1 MCEDKKSCIT
11 INCGCCGNGNS
22 NSNDSTPVG
31 TVISYMGTKAPE
43 HYMICDGAELNIAD
57 YPQLVQQL
65 KCEFGA
71 VNYFGGDGTITFAL
85 PDLRNQF
92 LRGFHG
98 AAAPLSNDIGVH
110 QEPTA
115 MPIYHWVPQGSYLDI
130 YGDSSSGTYSAISNA
145 DQKLAPIGSI
155 IRMGINGQQGG
166 TTATTSFFTT
176 RPTNA
181 AVLYCIK
188 YE

>member
-1 MCEDKKSCIT
+1 MCKDDKGSCIT
-11 INCGCCGNGNS
+11 INCGCCGNGDN
-22 NSNDSTPVG
+22 NTPVG

-43 HYMICDGAELNIAD
+43 HYMICDGAELKIAD
-57 YPQLVQQL
+57 YPQLVQQIRS
-65 KCEFGA
+65 EFEA
-71 VNYFGGDGTITFAL
+71 VNYIGGDGTITFAL

-98 AAAPLSNDIGVH
+98 AATPLSNDIGVH
-110 QEPTA
+110 QEPTS
-115 MPIYHWVPQGSYLDI
+115 MPIYHWVPQGSYMDI
-130 YGDSSSGTYSAISNA
+130 YGDSLGTYSAISNA
-145 DQKLAPIGSI
+145 DEKIAPTGSI
-155 IRMGINGQQGG
+155 IRMDIHGQQGSTG
-166 TTATTSFFTT
+166 ATTSFFTT